1 MCPRNKEAELKDK
14 LELLVRKTSA
24 PIKVLAFMEAGVV
37 NGAAK
42 TLLNLCDTLRET
54 HDDNPVDITI
64 ATFHRGIVPEGKPA
78 NAFVEAVE
86 SRGLRAIV
94 IPERYRFDPRS
105 LRMLRNVVRRENPDL
120 IQTNNIKSHA
130 MIKMAGLHR
139 ERRWLAFHHGYTAPD
154 FKMKLYNQLD
164 RWSLP
169 TADRVVTV
177 CGPFRN
183 QLISKG
189 VPSSRI
195 RVLHNSASVIRGV
208 PRALSDRLR
217 QQFGIPDDGTKVLLS
232 VGRLSFEKGHADLLH
247 ALKVLQTT
255 RNDLRWKLLLVGSG
269 PEESNLRELAERLG
283 LQSQIIFTSHQ
294 PNVLPFYGVADVMVL
309 PSHTEGSPHVVL
321 EAMSTGVPIMA
332 TAVGGVPEILTQE
345 QTALLVP
352 PRNAEAMSAALS
364 RLLESPGLAQR
375 LAKNAK
381 HVLIQNF
388 SHEAYRQS
396 LLGIYDELLQPATP
410 VSIRRPA

>member
-1 MCPRNKEAELKDK
+1 
-14 LELLVRKTSA
+14 
-24 PIKVLAFMEAGVV
+24 
-37 NGAAK
+37 
-42 TLLNLCDTLRET
+42 
-54 HDDNPVDITI
+54 
-64 ATFHRGIVPEGKPA
+64 
-78 NAFVEAVE
+78 
-86 SRGLRAIV
+86 
-94 IPERYRFDPRS
+94 
-105 LRMLRNVVRRENPDL
+105 
-120 IQTNNIKSHA
+120 
-130 MIKMAGLHR
+130 
-139 ERRWLAFHHGYTAPD
+139 
-154 FKMKLYNQLD
+154 
-164 RWSLP
+164 
-169 TADRVVTV
+169 
-177 CGPFRN
+177 
-183 QLISKG
+183 
-189 VPSSRI
+189 
-195 RVLHNSASVIRGV
+195 
-208 PRALSDRLR
+208 
-217 QQFGIPDDGTKVLLS
+217 
-232 VGRLSFEKGHADLLH
+232 LLH

-269 PEESNLRELAERLG
+269 PEESNLRKLAERLE